1 MALNNRRGCQ
11 KSNEKYY
18 IFSWTKNLTNQLQ
31 NKSVKHTYKDQEIVR
46 MGKPKLSNQNGMKKV
61 TKSTVIIKG
70 GYGTKLREIIS
81 MS

>member
-46 MGKPKLSNQNGMKKV
+46 QPKKTKQIKKKKKTQKGIKYGRAQGKSKEKN
-61 TKSTVIIKG
+61 
-70 GYGTKLREIIS
+70 
-81 MS
+81 

>member
-46 MGKPKLSNQNGMKKV
+46 QPKKTKQIKKKKKKTQKGIKHGRAQGKSKEKN
-61 TKSTVIIKG
+61 
-70 GYGTKLREIIS
+70 
-81 MS
+81 

>member
-46 MGKPKLSNQNGMKKV
+46 QPKKTKQIKKKKKKTQKGIKYGRAQGKSKEKN
-61 TKSTVIIKG
+61 
-70 GYGTKLREIIS
+70 
-81 MS
+81 

>member
-31 NKSVKHTYKDQEIVR
+31 NKSVKYTYKDQEI
-46 MGKPKLSNQNGMKKV
+46 
-61 TKSTVIIKG
+61 
-70 GYGTKLREIIS
+70 EIGES
-81 MS
+81 KRRPQL